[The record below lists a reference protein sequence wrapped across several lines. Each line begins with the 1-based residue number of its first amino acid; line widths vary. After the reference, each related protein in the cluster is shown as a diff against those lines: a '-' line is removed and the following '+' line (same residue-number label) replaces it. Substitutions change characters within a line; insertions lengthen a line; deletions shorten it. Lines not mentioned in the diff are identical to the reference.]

1 MLDLKRRAKAMI
13 GPNTKTGFDA
23 SWYEAKLALA
33 ETHLRLTAIETL
45 DEVARKARDGECYV
59 EIMRIICELGGKLR
73 GIEPNSPP
81 PLAKVPEG
89 MTKGELA
96 ALVYPNTTFD
106 TALPQQWVNRCMDL
120 GFDPRPCFVWGY
132 PAGTVMGQPLP
143 LTAEAARDIPA
154 EMIS

>member
-13 GPNTKTGFDA
+13 GPNTRTDGEFDA

-33 ETHLRLTAIETL
+33 ETHLRLTAMETL
-45 DEVARKARDGECYV
+45 DEVARKAKNGECYV
-59 EIMRIICELGGKLR
+59 EIMRIVCELGGKLR

-96 ALVYPNTTFD
+96 ALVYPDTTFN

-120 GFDPRPCFVWGY
+120 GFDPNPCFVWGY
-132 PAGTVMGQPLP
+132 PEGRPLP

-154 EMIS
+154 EMI